1 MRLGGISVHIK
12 EQLKKAAQEA
22 WHTTALALIRAL
34 VFRKISLHGK
44 PLPKKEQPILY
55 LGFHKNGAVD
65 GWVYKIAL
73 SRPVEFMVATKLM
86 NNPLA
91 RIFFSGIEVTRRD
104 DSGSSASNRHGLQ
117 TAVSL
122 LQQGGSLFIFPE
134 GTSTL
139 RHQHLEFMKGAALI
153 ASKAL
158 TVRSDLI
165 ILPLTVYYATPQQW
179 GGIAEVVVGPAIT
192 LSDLKEGD
200 KPLNTQA
207 IHQKITLSL
216 ETLDPGFASEA
227 DQQLANELALLA
239 TLDGGL
245 PFSTALNTTRNLIDS
260 NTAKQWRSFK
270 EECTACAKWN
280 NLPLFPHNS
289 AMAQITPFLFSG
301 TTVIAA
307 VLLNPIP
314 VLAGMYAG
322 RRFPDT
328 ANVVLLWKSLAGI
341 SLFILLSPL
350 TWLILDYCG
359 FKIAWAILL
368 HSLITLLGSKNIEAF
383 KKSAVSLWNAL
394 RHKNRYD
401 KFKHVRKAVCDE
413 VIAKHAYS

>member
-1 MRLGGISVHIK
+1 MHIK
-12 EQLKKAAQEA
+12 VRLKKAAQEA
-22 WHTTALALIRAL
+22 WHTIALALIRAL
-34 VFRKISLHGK
+34 VFRKISLHGE
-44 PLPKKEQPILY
+44 PLPKRGQPILY

-86 NNPLA
+86 SNPLA

-139 RHQHLEFMKGAALI
+139 GHQHLEFMKGAALI
-153 ASKAL
+153 ASNAL

-165 ILPLTVYYATPQQW
+165 VLPLSVYYATPQQW

-192 LSDLKEGD
+192 LSDLKEEGD

-207 IHQKITLSL
+207 IHQKIALSL
-216 ETLDPGFASEA
+216 DTLDPGFASEA

-239 TLDGGL
+239 TLDDAL
-245 PFSTALNTTRNLIDS
+245 PFSTALDSARNLLNSDA
-260 NTAKQWRSFK
+260 AKQWRSFK
-270 EECTACAKWN
+270 GECTECAGWN

-289 AMAQITPFLFSG
+289 TAVQIAVFFFSG
-301 TTVIAA
+301 TAVIASA
-307 VLLNPIP
+307 LLNPIP
-314 VLAGMYAG
+314 LLAGVYAG
-322 RRFPDT
+322 RRFPDGP
-328 ANVVLLWKSLAGI
+328 NVVLLWKSLSGI
-341 SLFILLSPL
+341 SLFILLSPF
-350 TWLILDYCG
+350 TWLTLYYFG
-359 FKIAWAILL
+359 FQITWAILL
-368 HSLITLLGSKNIEAF
+368 HSLITLLGCKNIETF